1 MKTEILAV
9 LDRSGSM
16 ATIAADAIGGYNT
29 FLKDQQSVDGEAR
42 ITVALFDDQ
51 YDLLYAATP
60 LAEAQPLTTQT
71 FVPRGGTALMDAIG
85 RTLQVEGARIE
96 AEGWAEKVIVCI
108 TTDGGE
114 NQSKEFTAPMVRDL
128 VTAAEAKGWVF
139 VFLAANQDA
148 FATAKFYGMCGAHAQ
163 TFAATGAGVG
173 QAYASISNVTRSLRT
188 GPEAAVEDVL
198 ALRTELAK
206 TQAAQ
211 AAPKK
216 KAKAQKGA

>member
-1 MKTEILAV
+1 MNTEILAI

-51 YDLLYAATP
+51 YDVLYAAKP
-60 LAEAQPLTTQT
+60 LAEAEPLTPAT

-85 RTLQVEGARIE
+85 RTLAVEGARIE

-114 NQSKEFTAPMVRDL
+114 NQSREFTAPMVREA
-128 VTAAEAKGWVF
+128 VTQAEAKGWSF

-148 FATAKFYGMCGAHAQ
+148 FATAQFYGMSGAHAQ
-163 TFAATGAGVG
+163 TFAATGAGMS
-173 QAYASISNVTRSLRT
+173 QAYGSISNTTRALRT
-188 GPEAAVEDVL
+188 GGPVLPAATVANVEQ
-198 ALRTELAK
+198 T
-206 TQAAQ
+206 
-211 AAPKK
+211 PPK
-216 KAKAQKGA
+216 KAKARKGA

>member
-1 MKTEILAV
+1 MNTEILAI

-29 FLKDQQSVDGEAR
+29 FLKDQQGIDGEAR

-51 YDLLYAATP
+51 YELLYAATP
-60 LAEAQPLTTQT
+60 LAEAQPLTALT

-96 AEGWAEKVIVCI
+96 TEGWAEKVIVCI

-128 VTAAEAKGWVF
+128 VGQCEAKGWAF

-148 FATAKFYGMCGAHAQ
+148 FATAQFYGMSGAHAQ
-163 TFAATGAGVG
+163 TFAANSAGVG
-173 QAYASISNVTRSLRT
+173 QAYASISSTTRALRT
-188 GPEAAVEDVL
+188 GESVLPPQAVEQL
-198 ALRTELAK
+198 
-206 TQAAQ
+206 Q

>member
-60 LAEAQPLTTQT
+60 LAEAQPLTHMT

-114 NQSKEFTAPMVRDL
+114 NQSKEFTAPMVRQL
-128 VTAAEAKGWVF
+128 VTEAEAKGWVF

-148 FATAKFYGMCGAHAQ
+148 FATAKFYGMSGAHAQ
-163 TFAATGAGVG
+163 TFAATGAGVSQG
-173 QAYASISNVTRSLRT
+173 YAAVSNMTRSLRS

-198 ALRTELAK
+198 ALRDALAE
-206 TQAAQ
+206 QAATTT
-211 AAPKK
+211 PKK

>member
-16 ATIAADAIGGYNT
+16 FNIVADAIGGYNT

-51 YDLLYAATP
+51 YELLYAATP
-60 LAEAQPLTTQT
+60 LAEAQPLTSMT

-114 NQSKEFTAPMVRDL
+114 NQSKEFTAPMVREL

-148 FATAKFYGMCGAHAQ
+148 FATAKFYGMSGAHAQ
-163 TFAATGAGVG
+163 NFAATGAGMSEG
-173 QAYASISNVTRSLRT
+173 YASVSNVTRSLRA

-198 ALRTELAK
+198 ALRDTPA
-206 TQAAQ
+206 T
-211 AAPKK
+211 PKK